1 MCESFDW
8 NSRGSSESEVSEL
21 ENVLFVDEQVLRL
34 EVTMEDLPFMA
45 VSDAFQQLI
54 GKTLHDARV
63 KTLLL
68 AETVHVLLEVV
79 VEKFEDKDE
88 LAISVDD
95 LSERNDV
102 RVCKLLEDG
111 DLSDGG

>member
-1 MCESFDW
+1 MGESFDW
-8 NSRGSSESEVSEL
+8 NPRGSSESEVSEL

-34 EVTMEDLPFMA
+34 EVAMEDLPFMA

-54 GKTLHDARV
+54 GEALHDARV

-68 AETVHVLLEVV
+68 AEAVHVLLEVV
-79 VEKFEDKDE
+79 VEKLEDKDE

-95 LSERNDV
+95 LSE
-102 RVCKLLEDG
+102 
-111 DLSDGG
+111 